1 MLIAQVSAVVI
12 FLAMFFLIV
21 TEKVERHIATLGCG
35 FLTLTVVFGLCM
47 RSGRAVLE
55 ALSLYSIFQPNF
67 WYQMGAATTSTG
79 INWETITFIAGMM
92 IMVEGMAESG
102 FFRWLCM

>member
-1 MLIAQVSAVVI
+1 MLIAQVSAVAI
-12 FLAMFFLIV
+12 FLTMFFLIV

-55 ALSLYSIFQPNF
+55 ALNLYSIFQPNF

-79 INWETITFIAGMM
+79 IS
-92 IMVEGMAESG
+92 MVRPISSPSFHVRFNTA
-102 FFRWLCM
+102 